1 MDFFGRQ
8 EQARRLTHW
17 LVALY
22 VASLITVI
30 AAIDAVVLTLIA
42 LMGGDTPQWPDPQWL
57 ATHPLAVIFSTLSIA
72 GVILFASLYRHA
84 ELRAGGGFV
93 ALALGGQR
101 VLPDTVDP
109 LRQRLLHVAE
119 EMAIAC
125 ALPVPEVHV
134 LEQESGINAFAAGLN
149 AADAAI
155 AVSRGALELL
165 DRAELQG
172 VVAHEFSHIL
182 NGDMRLNTRLLGP
195 LFGLTVLSLLARLTL
210 FHLPRLGGRG
220 RQGLFVLG
228 ASLLASAVLV
238 IRAVGSFCGRLIQ
251 AAVSRQ
257 REYLADAAAV
267 QFTRDPRGLRNAL
280 VKIGAALTGSRLVH
294 PEAEEIAHLLFAPAR
309 HSALA
314 THPALTA
321 RIRALDP
328 GFDPAEFGA
337 LRRTLDRQ
345 LAARRQAAAAVNA
358 PAAGATQPQPAS
370 ATAAAALA
378 SGALPA
384 QVGRPQRIHLE
395 HAAAMRRSLPAPL
408 IAASRAST
416 SATALLFALGIDR
429 HPEHRPGELAF
440 VSRQLGEAVSG
451 ELAALLPL
459 TDSLHPAQ
467 RLPLLFESLPALR
480 RLPRA
485 QREQLL
491 RCLHMLLQRQ
501 GGQLA
506 VHAYVLRK
514 LAHTFLRDELDPGSG
529 TGSLPLRAVREELRI
544 LFSIISTVGHD
555 EPTALAAYRTG
566 LGTLLGGEPPPKFI
580 PPNWPARLDQALTRL
595 DRLNPA
601 ATAQLV
607 EALGRT
613 VAHDGRLAI
622 AEAEL
627 LRAVCAVLHCPL
639 PALLATPA
647 AAD

>member
-1 MDFFGRQ
+1 MDFFARQ
-8 EQARRLTHW
+8 EQARRLTHR

-22 VASLITVI
+22 VAGLITVI
-30 AAIDAVVLTLIA
+30 AAIDIVVLTLIA
-42 LMGGDTPQWPDPQWL
+42 LMGGDAPQLPGPRWL
-57 ATHPLAVIFSTLSIA
+57 AAHPLAITVTTLSIA
-72 GVILFASLYRHA
+72 GVILLAGLYRHA
-84 ELRAGGGFV
+84 ELRAGGGFI
-93 ALALGGQR
+93 ALALGGER
-101 VLPDTVDP
+101 VLPGTADR
-109 LRQRLLHVAE
+109 LRRRLLHVVE

-125 ALPVPEVHV
+125 ALPVPEVYV

-155 AVSRGALELL
+155 AVSRGALEQL

-172 VVAHEFSHIL
+172 VVAHEFSHVL

-195 LFGLTVLSLLARLTL
+195 LYGLTVLSLLARLTL
-210 FHLPRLGGRG
+210 FHLSRLGGRS

-228 ASLLASAVLV
+228 ASLLAATVLV
-238 IRAVGSFCGRLIQ
+238 IGAAGAFCGRLIQ
-251 AAVSRQ
+251 AAVARQ

-267 QFTRDPRGLRNAL
+267 QFTRDRQGLRNAL

-294 PEAEEIAHLLFAPAR
+294 PQAGEIAHLLFAPAR

-314 THPALTA
+314 THPPLTA
-321 RIRALDP
+321 RLRALDP

-345 LAARRQAAAAVNA
+345 LAASENAPAAATTPAQAAAA
-358 PAAGATQPQPAS
+358 S
-370 ATAAAALA
+370 RATALA
-378 SGALPA
+378 PGALPA
-384 QVGRPQRIHLE
+384 RVGRPQRIHLE
-395 HAAAMRRSLPAPL
+395 HAAAMRRSLPAQL

-416 SATALLFALGIDR
+416 SARALLFALGIDSNPKHR
-429 HPEHRPGELAF
+429 HDELAF
-440 VSRQLGEAVSG
+440 VSRQFGDAVSR
-451 ELAALLPL
+451 ELHALLPL
-459 TDSLHPAQ
+459 TDALHPAQ

-485 QREQLL
+485 ERQRLL
-491 RCLHMLLQRQ
+491 HCLHMLLQRQ

-514 LAHTFLRDELDPGSG
+514 LVHTFLRDELDPGSG
-529 TGSLPLRAVREELRI
+529 TGSLPLRAVREELRV

-555 EPTALAAYRTG
+555 EPTALAAYRAG
-566 LGTLLGGEPPPKFI
+566 LRELLGSEPPPRFI

-595 DRLNPA
+595 DRLNPS

-639 PALLATPA
+639 PALLVTPSAT
-647 AAD
+647 D